1 MWFITAQCHVMKELQ
16 TQILK
21 QQTIGWCLCKE
32 SLTALESVD
41 GTFTAKMH
49 SIMKSQEGVTA
60 IGLVELSYGF
70 LDVL

>member
-1 MWFITAQCHVMKELQ
+1 MT
-16 TQILK
+16 
-21 QQTIGWCLCKE
+21 
-32 SLTALESVD
+32 LESVD

-60 IGLVELSYGF
+60 IELVEPSYGF